1 MLPRTQRTRYITRLP
16 LAESVNGWPHRGL
29 PAHLHDRMP
38 DLLATPPPLSD
49 RVLTSIF
56 PSPPDALCFL
66 HFLFFA
72 DRRVGKTVH
81 MLTTCTNR
89 QCREKDVGVRAKPV
103 VTRGAL
109 RPATEKRAAL
119 RLPKHKDGAQ
129 RPLPSHIDIAQTC
142 GVLRPPCTHMH
153 VYASV

>member
-1 MLPRTQRTRYITRLP
+1 MLCRMLPRTQRTRYITRLP

-29 PAHLHDRMP
+29 PAHLHDSMP

-72 DRRVGKTVH
+72 DRRVGKNCAHV
-81 MLTTCTNR
+81 
-89 QCREKDVGVRAKPV
+89 D
-103 VTRGAL
+103 
-109 RPATEKRAAL
+109 
-119 RLPKHKDGAQ
+119 
-129 RPLPSHIDIAQTC
+129 
-142 GVLRPPCTHMH
+142 H
-153 VYASV
+153 VYEQTMPGKRCGCSRKASCNTWSLAPSNRKACSFTSPETQRWSPAPIAITH